1 MDFNTPGKRS
11 ITRFAW
17 LSIAAAI
24 VTIALK
30 TAAYF
35 FTNSVGLLSDAMESG
50 INLAGAVMALAML
63 LIAARPADEDHN
75 YGHDKAE
82 YFSSSLEGILILIA
96 AIFIII
102 ASIRRF
108 IEPRPIDQ
116 IGLGLVVSVVA
127 SLINLYAAII
137 LMKAG
142 KEYNSIA
149 LRADSKH
156 LMTDVWT
163 SAGVLVGVGAV
174 ALTGW
179 QRLDPLVALLVAA
192 NIIWSGF
199 QILKNSVSGLM
210 DKALTV
216 EEQKTIH
223 SVLEAYKKT
232 GLEFHGFLTRQ
243 SGVRSFV
250 SFHVLVPG
258 NWSVQYGHQVLE
270 KIEDDLRKA
279 FPGIIVITHLEPL
292 EDPVSYNEIIL

>member
-1 MDFNTPGKRS
+1 MDSIAGRNRS

-82 YFSSSLEGILILIA
+82 YFSSTVEGILILIA

-108 IEPRPIDQ
+108 AEPRSIDQ
-116 IGLGLVVSVVA
+116 IGLGLIVSVVA
-127 SLINLYAAII
+127 SIINLYAAII
-137 LMKAG
+137 LQKAG
-142 KEYNSIA
+142 KKYNSIA
-149 LRADSKH
+149 LSADSKH

-216 EEQKTIH
+216 EEQNTIH
-223 SVLEAYKKT
+223 SVLKPYKKT

-258 NWSVQYGHQVLE
+258 RWSVQYGHQVLE
-270 KIEDDLRKA
+270 QIEDDLRKA
-279 FPGIIVITHLEPL
+279 FPGIVVITHLEPL
-292 EDPVSYNEIIL
+292 EDPVSYNETHL

>member
-1 MDFNTPGKRS
+1 MDFNAPRKRS

-24 VTIALK
+24 VTITLK

-108 IEPRPIDQ
+108 IEPKPIDQ
-116 IGLGLVVSVVA
+116 IGLGLIVSVVA
-127 SLINLYAAII
+127 SLINLYAAIT

-142 KEYNSIA
+142 KKYNSIA

-163 SAGVLVGVGAV
+163 SAGVLIGVGAV

-199 QILKNSVSGLM
+199 QILQNSVSGLM

-223 SVLEAYKKT
+223 GVLEAYKKT

-258 NWSVQYGHQVLE
+258 SWSVQYGHQVLE
-270 KIEDDLRKA
+270 QIEDDLRKA

-292 EDPVSYNEIIL
+292 EDPVSYNETNL

>member
-1 MDFNTPGKRS
+1 MNSDTFKKRS

-17 LSIAAAI
+17 LSISAAI

-30 TAAYF
+30 TAAYL

-50 INLAGAVMALAML
+50 INLVGALMALSML

-82 YFSSSLEGILILIA
+82 YFSSTVEGILILIA

-108 IEPRPIDQ
+108 LEPRPIDQ
-116 IGLGLVVSVVA
+116 IGLGLIVSVVA

-142 KEYNSIA
+142 KKYNSIA

-179 QRLDPLVALLVAA
+179 QRIDPIVALLVAA
-192 NIIWSGF
+192 NIIWAGF

-210 DKALTV
+210 DMALTV
-216 EEQKTIH
+216 DEQKTIH
-223 SVLEAYKKT
+223 GVLEAYKKT

-258 NWSVQYGHQVLE
+258 SWSVQHGHQVE
-270 KIEDDLRKA
+270 EQIEDDLRKA

-292 EDPVSYNEIIL
+292 EDPVSYNETNL

>member
-1 MDFNTPGKRS
+1 MNSDTFKKKS

-17 LSIAAAI
+17 LSISAAI

-30 TAAYF
+30 TAAYL

-50 INLAGAVMALAML
+50 INLVGALMALSML

-82 YFSSSLEGILILIA
+82 YFSSTVEGILILIA

-108 IEPRPIDQ
+108 LEPRPIDQ
-116 IGLGLVVSVVA
+116 IGLGLIVSVVA

-142 KEYNSIA
+142 KKYNSIA

-179 QRLDPLVALLVAA
+179 QRIDPIVALLVAA
-192 NIIWSGF
+192 NIIWAGF

-210 DKALTV
+210 DMALTV
-216 EEQKTIH
+216 DEQKTIH
-223 SVLEAYKKT
+223 GVLEAYKKT

-258 NWSVQYGHQVLE
+258 SWSVQHGHQVLE
-270 KIEDDLRKA
+270 QIEDDLRKA

-292 EDPVSYNEIIL
+292 EDPVSYNETNL